1 MKTRILIT
9 LGLIITL
16 LGTSFAQ
23 KGQKNEER
31 KAQKIAFITE
41 RLELT
46 PEESKA
52 FWPVYEQKIEERKT
66 AMKAIKGERKE
77 KPRKKI
83 EEMSDDEVRTLL
95 DNMIKA
101 KQTELD
107 IQKKYND
114 KFLAILPPKKV
125 AKLYHAEREY
135 KKQRK
140 AQRQGRANE
149 RPNKQ

>member
-9 LGLIITL
+9 LGLILTL
-16 LGTSFAQ
+16 LGTNFAQ
-23 KGQKNEER
+23 KGDRKEEK

-41 RLELT
+41 RLALT

-52 FWPVYEQKIEERKT
+52 FWPVYDQRNEERK
-66 AMKAIKGERKE
+66 AALKAIRGDRKE
-77 KPRKKI
+77 NPRKKL
-83 EEMSDDEVRTLL
+83 EEMSDAEVKILL

-101 KQTELD
+101 KQAELD

-125 AKLYHAEREY
+125 AKLYHVEREF

-140 AQRQGRANE
+140 TQRQSNQGKR
-149 RPNKQ
+149 

>member
-9 LGLIITL
+9 LGLILTL
-16 LGTSFAQ
+16 LSTNFAQ
-23 KGQKNEER
+23 KGDRKEEK

-41 RLELT
+41 RLALT

-52 FWPVYEQKIEERKT
+52 FWPVYDQRNEERKAALKT
-66 AMKAIKGERKE
+66 IRGDRKE
-77 KPRKKI
+77 NPRKKL
-83 EEMSDDEVRTLL
+83 EEMSDAEVKILL

-101 KQTELD
+101 KQAELD

-114 KFLAILPPKKV
+114 KFLAILPSKKV
-125 AKLYHAEREY
+125 AKLYHVEREF

-140 AQRQGRANE
+140 TQRQNNQGKR
-149 RPNKQ
+149 

>member
-1 MKTRILIT
+1 MKNRILIT

-23 KGQKNEER
+23 KGQTKEER

-41 RLELT
+41 RLALT

-52 FWPVYEQKIEERKT
+52 FWPVYEQKNKERK
-66 AMKAIKGERKE
+66 AAIKAIKGNRKE
-77 KPRKKI
+77 NPHKKL
-83 EEMSDDEVRTLL
+83 EEMSDQEVKTLL
-95 DNMIKA
+95 DNIIKV
-101 KQTELD
+101 KQAELD

-114 KFLAILPPKKV
+114 KFLVILPPKKV
-125 AKLYHAEREY
+125 AKLYHIEREF

-140 AQRQGRANE
+140 AQRQA
-149 RPNKQ
+149 KIK